1 MAYAIKTNN
10 NKNGSKTY
18 FIMSITRI
26 PNGNGKLKTQCVEK
40 LNSDDLLRNGIDNPF
55 EYAQSR
61 LADWKNKALKE
72 RTELTTSV
80 EIPLNQKLEVS
91 DSQDVINLGY
101 AVYSYLYHKLHLDE
115 LINARRQHTKREFN
129 TNVIFQHLL
138 YSRCLKPDSKLGF
151 WENRKMF
158 YGDTSYTLDDV
169 YRCMDDLLTW
179 REDILTHLDTQ
190 IKKQYKRRNSVV
202 YYDVTNYY
210 FEIDKEDSDSE
221 LRANGVNKEHR
232 PNPIIQMGLFM
243 DEKGLPVTYEL
254 FRGNTHDSQTFKEA
268 FDKSI
273 IDFKDSKKIIVADK
287 GMMTYYNVLKIR
299 EAQNGYVISQ
309 SIKKSDADTQA
320 FALNNEGWEITT
332 DSEGQVI
339 HMIKE
344 RTIPRKASSY
354 GDVDSSKHSGT
365 YNERQVF
372 IWSKKYADKAK
383 EERKAVIEKALNYS
397 GTKSSDYR
405 DSTYGMLKY
414 VKKTPMSKGK
424 TVSADKFIVE
434 LDQSAIDE
442 DAKFDGF
449 YLICTNVCGPESEDK
464 INRDKSPD
472 FAYYRKDGF
481 LVLNHI
487 VSPQEIANI
496 YGGLWRIEETFK
508 VTKTGML
515 NLRPVFHSKQDRIR
529 THFMICFIALVLER
543 LLEYSL
549 NWQYSAKSIQE
560 SLSSFNCVRIADSNI
575 YQTFGYD
582 QIANLIFKRYKINL
596 QEKYLTQLKLR
607 KFFGSTKKHD

>member
-1 MAYAIKTNN
+1 
-10 NKNGSKTY
+10 
-18 FIMSITRI
+18 
-26 PNGNGKLKTQCVEK
+26 
-40 LNSDDLLRNGIDNPF
+40 
-55 EYAQSR
+55 
-61 LADWKNKALKE
+61 
-72 RTELTTSV
+72 
-80 EIPLNQKLEVS
+80 
-91 DSQDVINLGY
+91 
-101 AVYSYLYHKLHLDE
+101 
-115 LINARRQHTKREFN
+115 
-129 TNVIFQHLL
+129 
-138 YSRCLKPDSKLGF
+138 
-151 WENRKMF
+151 
-158 YGDTSYTLDDV
+158 
-169 YRCMDDLLTW
+169 
-179 REDILTHLDTQ
+179 
-190 IKKQYKRRNSVV
+190 
-202 YYDVTNYY
+202 
-210 FEIDKEDSDSE
+210 
-221 LRANGVNKEHR
+221 
-232 PNPIIQMGLFM
+232 MGLFM
-243 DEKGLPVTYEL
+243 DEKGLPITYEL

-273 IDFKDSKKIIVADK
+273 IDFKDSKKIVVADK

-320 FALNNEGWEITT
+320 FALSNEGWEITT
-332 DSEGQVI
+332 DSEGQII

-354 GDVDSSKHSGT
+354 GEVDSSKHSGT

-414 VKKTPMSKGK
+414 VKKTPTNKGK
-424 TVSADKFIVE
+424 AVETDRFIVE

-442 DAKFDGF
+442 DAKFDGY

-464 INRDKSPD
+464 INKDRPSD
-472 FAYYRKDGF
+472 FAYYRNDGF
-481 LVLNHI
+481 LVLNHM
-487 VSPQEIANI
+487 VSAQEIANI

-529 THFMICFIALVLER
+529 AHFMICFISLVLER

-549 NWQYSAKSIQE
+549 NWQYSAKSIQS
-560 SLSSFNCVRIADSNI
+560 SLSAFNCVRIADSNI

-582 QIANLIFKRYKINL
+582 ELVDKILKRLRIE
-596 QEKYLTQLKLR
+596 QPAQCISQLALR
-607 KFFGSTKKHD
+607 KYFGNTKKEN